1 MVSSSTRLSL
11 IPSAFMNPFCPS
23 NKPTVVRAD
32 GNRPGGSQ
40 WGKMGKNGEKWGKNF
55 MGKAF

>member
-1 MVSSSTRLSL
+1 MLFNCSVCTFFDVEHGTFTPIILSTTGGTGR
-11 IPSAFMNPFCPS
+11 
-23 NKPTVVRAD
+23 
-32 GNRPGGSQ
+32 GGGSQ

>member
-1 MVSSSTRLSL
+1 MARICDFGRLITDAIVYKYPSL
-11 IPSAFMNPFCPS
+11 
-23 NKPTVVRAD
+23 VVVKSYRD
-32 GNRPGGSQ
+32 LEWGGSQ